1 MHAPSKTNYFR
12 FLKNI
17 EETNFAD
24 WFDHAGHSEI
34 PEEKRRTRDQCFPQD
49 NTVTGKYDTYQHEI
63 PYAYP
68 VEIEANILQL
78 PY

>member
-34 PEEKRRTRDQCFPQD
+34 PEEKRRTRDQCFP
-49 NTVTGKYDTYQHEI
+49 
-63 PYAYP
+63 
-68 VEIEANILQL
+68 
-78 PY
+78 